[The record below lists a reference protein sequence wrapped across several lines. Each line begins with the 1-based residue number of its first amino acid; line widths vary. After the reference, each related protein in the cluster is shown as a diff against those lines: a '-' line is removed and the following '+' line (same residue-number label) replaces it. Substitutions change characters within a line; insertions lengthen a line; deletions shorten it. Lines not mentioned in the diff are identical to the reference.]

1 EIESDEAYISFD
13 VVGEESEVCEKDGIF
28 SYFIVTNGELTHR
41 VKKFFFQNN
50 RELPQRVHCRVT
62 MEDGVPVRLQ
72 QDFGTLFCEVYE
84 ENKAYDFQVEA
95 VVETEKGYYYRLRDG
110 YGFWHKLYSRRALKW
125 YSKDDRIRCVVCEM
139 EPEKAYMQLYEE
151 TYFEIYGAIDTEE
164 ELLRV
169 VDVHIENED
178 ERYYVAQRSESGE
191 VVRVRMFPFQYDMP
205 HPEDL
210 LCSVVQDEDA
220 PLSFVQARRHVVRE
234 YYEVEKQYPFSV
246 HKIVD
251 RECRFYV
258 LYDEFGFSHHLYD
271 VGNRFDLTV
280 GDEVQCTVKFFK
292 DDCNSVHLMYYEEDS
307 IVGVFI
313 SASQLFDEIGL
324 PHFYEPYFEML
335 RLEAKTSKSAFL
347 RKVFHDHD
355 LHHNLWIFSYLN
367 FYKFAK
373 MDKEEELRNVIEICM
388 KIDEWILE
396 SGFLKSFSSAK
407 RVEVIKKAEAELRK
421 CKAQRKALDLIKAN
435 EHIAFAERM
444 AKMLDKGGHVMDGAE
459 KIETLRFVITFSP
472 AVLHKHLQ
480 LFLRLFSLLINYEL
494 VQENQLSSFAGLLYN
509 YVNDIEVRCTR
520 VHGVTPVHTMPKEVL
535 LNSILILCARILL
548 LNSIGKTR
556 SLTFSFSILSRYLY
570 AYTGHRLLLDV
581 GLRILTKGAMP
592 DLVELFSWSDVCDAK
607 IDRIEE
613 VVCRAGE
620 LEPVRH
626 AVLYNQS
633 SVEASVELINGS
645 VVCFSKYMN
654 CNRSYAMEQSRSA
667 SFLSDLLHVAGGDG
681 LIPDLCLQGSL
692 EDVRTYWSEF
702 SKVIYGGKR
711 TDTDSKVVCLRFN
724 NVYNMQR
731 SFGSFTIMEGVH
743 KGQEG
748 VLSATEVLY
757 ADSLDEIFSPGDEV
771 YCTLKEYDEKKRS
784 FVLSLD
790 NCQRKIRD
798 RLEHRYKTRALLLR
812 NKGLKLVWLTEE
824 GLICKSKARGNVY
837 MQDETYVVVVDKLIA
852 DNLYPIVEV
861 VEVAREKLCDREVR
875 NRFIKNE
882 LCISSSSPQLAARAE
897 EVPDKFFVK
906 EVVIYLYYALEHSTD
921 LREKYS
927 FAQLAFFLSK
937 LISDRTQNYFVSLV
951 NFIDELEMM
960 RKGKESEFFLVK
972 GYVLYD
978 FPMLEE
984 LSEAL
989 ILMTKVGRNGCNEL
1003 LQREARVNEACCDA
1017 AGTQGLVLAYNMIKD
1032 TAVAE
1037 HVKQELLLSIY
1048 RDLAMRVLGVDAD
1061 SLHDVDGVEEV
1072 AEQIVPEKLAWAHLI
1087 PSQSGDSVELKKS
1100 AVLLDDGSRVAKVLQ
1115 MSMLMR
1121 TVCSFLNGQ
1130 GGRIFI
1136 GVDVDGRPIGLE
1148 DDLRILKVSL
1158 IDYRRLLHQSI
1169 VDFFGCD
1176 VNGEVRISTPEF
1188 EGLTYCVIE
1197 VPEYPEPVT
1206 YKKEYW
1212 VRQGDENRMLTGED
1226 LVLFVKRKL
1235 KLKQELNTP
1244 AITEVAEVVETS
1256 GSVELALYHLCFFTN
1271 GKYGMFSEPLT
1282 SMAVRYQFPIETP
1295 FSEQEFVVLC
1305 YNNGYV
1311 NRVCVA
1317 DLNKLVKDRPLMNGW
1332 NKEAK
1337 LVDVCFAESGDEL
1350 IVEGIR
1356 AGKAMRE
1363 FIPIEQLKRNS
1374 TCSAKGRRLFP
1385 KGEKIKIRSCRIR

>member
-1 EIESDEAYISFD
+1 MKIKEIESDEAYISFD
-13 VVGEESEVCEKDGIF
+13 VVGEESEVCEKDGMF

-164 ELLRV
+164 
-169 VDVHIENED
+169 
-178 ERYYVAQRSESGE
+178 
-191 VVRVRMFPFQYDMP
+191 
-205 HPEDL
+205 
-210 LCSVVQDEDA
+210 
-220 PLSFVQARRHVVRE
+220 
-234 YYEVEKQYPFSV
+234 
-246 HKIVD
+246 
-251 RECRFYV
+251 
-258 LYDEFGFSHHLYD
+258 
-271 VGNRFDLTV
+271 
-280 GDEVQCTVKFFK
+280 
-292 DDCNSVHLMYYEEDS
+292 DS
-307 IVGVFI
+307 IVGGGI
-313 SASQLFDEIGL
+313 SASQLFEEIGL

-407 RVEVIKKAEAELRK
+407 RVEVIKKAEAELHK

-459 KIETLRFVITFSP
+459 KIETLRFIITFSP

-494 VQENQLSSFAGLLYN
+494 AEENQLSSFDGLLYN

-724 NVYNMQR
+724 NVYNMQK

-771 YCTLKEYDEKKRS
+771 YCTLNEYDEKKRS

-790 NCQRKIRD
+790 NCQRKIRN

-837 MQDETYVVVVDKLIA
+837 MQDETYVVVVDKLID

-972 GYVLYD
+972 GYILYD

-989 ILMTKVGRNGCNEL
+989 ILMTKVGRKAYNEL
-1003 LQREARVNEACCDA
+1003 LLREARLNEACCDA
-1017 AGTQGLVLAYNMIKD
+1017 AGTQGLVLAYNMLLD
-1032 TAVAE
+1032 TTVAE

-1061 SLHDVDGVEEV
+1061 SLRDVDGTAEV
-1072 AEQIVPEKLAWAHLI
+1072 VPKIPKVTEAVPTELA
-1087 PSQSGDSVELKKS
+1087 
-1100 AVLLDDGSRVAKVLQ
+1100 
-1115 MSMLMR
+1115 
-1121 TVCSFLNGQ
+1121 
-1130 GGRIFI
+1130 
-1136 GVDVDGRPIGLE
+1136 
-1148 DDLRILKVSL
+1148 
-1158 IDYRRLLHQSI
+1158 
-1169 VDFFGCD
+1169 
-1176 VNGEVRISTPEF
+1176 
-1188 EGLTYCVIE
+1188 
-1197 VPEYPEPVT
+1197 
-1206 YKKEYW
+1206 
-1212 VRQGDENRMLTGED
+1212 
-1226 LVLFVKRKL
+1226 
-1235 KLKQELNTP
+1235 
-1244 AITEVAEVVETS
+1244 AEVVETP

-1271 GKYGMFSEPLT
+1271 GKYGVFSEPLT
-1282 SMAVRYQFPIETP
+1282 SKAVRYQFPIETP

-1305 YNNGYV
+1305 YENGYV

-1317 DLNKLVKDRPLMNGW
+1317 DLDKLVKDRPLMNGW

-1337 LVDVCFAESGDEL
+1337 LVDVCFVESGDEL
-1350 IVEGIR
+1350 IVEGTR
-1356 AGKAMRE
+1356 AGKAMCE
-1363 FIPIEQLKRNS
+1363 FIPIGQLKRNS
-1374 TCSAKGRRLFP
+1374 TCCAKGRRLFA
-1385 KGEKIKIRSCRIR
+1385 KREKIKIGSCRIR